1 MFILQTFCVLKL
13 TLIPLTIFGSLKTNF
28 REISANLFLPTWYWK
43 SWGAEHPWFYFA
55 FLILAFCPNPPWLV
69 LPQPH
74 EYLEIMEILR
84 HQIEIGRKCA
94 KHFHYPLALSHFRNI
109 IPCLTLRTLYRS
121 IASSVYYVIHSF
133 VSKIELQCRNKHLFM
148 CSFIWILTWL
158 WTASQGEGTLGF
170 PGWPQW
176 LKPIQLE
183 SLGGYNITHK
193 LSSGEML
200 ADCPAV
206 FLRFVY
212 LHNK

>member
-1 MFILQTFCVLKL
+1 MFICQTFCVIKL
-13 TLIPLTIFGSLKTNF
+13 TLLPLTILGSLKTNF

-109 IPCLTLRTLYRS
+109 TPFLFLHWGHYLFSHFNHPWFC
-121 IASSVYYVIHSF
+121 F
-133 VSKIELQCRNKHLFM
+133 KIELQCENKHLFM
-148 CSFIWILTWL
+148 CIFIRILTWL
-158 WTASQGEGTLGF
+158 WTLRRNIRISGLTSMAEAHPAGE
-170 PGWPQW
+170 PGR
-176 LKPIQLE
+176 L
-183 SLGGYNITHK
+183 
-193 LSSGEML
+193 
-200 ADCPAV
+200 
-206 FLRFVY
+206 
-212 LHNK
+212 